1 MKGKREE
8 RRPTAQGSL
17 NDLGSRILNQSRY
30 ELSLSMRHLARALD
44 RLPYEMDFNTQ
55 RMGTEG
61 ERIHFHPE
69 FIFQLFM
76 ESPQKC
82 SIAFFG
88 ICLKMKTR
96 RKSFG
101 TWPAT
106 FMWNMCWIL
115 WMWIY

>member
-55 RMGTEG
+55 RMGTEADSFSSRVHLPAFYG
-61 ERIHFHPE
+61 KSPE
-69 FIFQLFM
+69 V
-76 ESPQKC
+76 
-82 SIAFFG
+82 
-88 ICLKMKTR
+88 
-96 RKSFG
+96 KSSLY
-101 TWPAT
+101 A
-106 FMWNMCWIL
+106 
-115 WMWIY
+115 

>member
-69 FIFQLFM
+69 FIFQLFIF
-76 ESPQKC
+76 SQNLIPPFC
-82 SIAFFG
+82 FIF
-88 ICLKMKTR
+88 
-96 RKSFG
+96 
-101 TWPAT
+101 
-106 FMWNMCWIL
+106 
-115 WMWIY
+115 